1 MYVLFECWY
10 ISLSAI
16 ADSKSEKKYENWGQ
30 EASEEVRKAVE
41 SERDI
46 IQLICGHKGPR
57 GFLKQ
62 KLP

>member
-1 MYVLFECWY
+1 M
-10 ISLSAI
+10 
-16 ADSKSEKKYENWGQ
+16 DSKSEKKYENWGQ